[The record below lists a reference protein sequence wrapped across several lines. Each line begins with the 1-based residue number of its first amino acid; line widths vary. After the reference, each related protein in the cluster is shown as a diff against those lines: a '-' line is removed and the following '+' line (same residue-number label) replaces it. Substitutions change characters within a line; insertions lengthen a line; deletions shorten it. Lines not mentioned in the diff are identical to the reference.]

1 MNRVY
6 IVYYEFNHTA
16 NNHTG
21 MSYLAKYLDRK
32 LKQVKLIRN
41 IPAKNL
47 TGKVISKV
55 HAVLIAIYLFIVLGK
70 DDKVV
75 FFEYLTK
82 GAGHQDMTAKIMRLL
97 GCKSHIYGL
106 VHLSGN
112 NLIELY
118 NAPEVIVKKLD
129 YVDEVLV
136 FGSSLQQYIQQIGYK
151 KKVTRTFHYVDSV
164 FYKPANKSQINGET
178 LDIICIGNLKRNFS
192 LLKEIIGSCPDA
204 RFHVCMGGTNLT
216 EHFTGLTN
224 VKLYGFLSEDEL
236 LDLMQS
242 CSVSLSVLEDT
253 IGSNVI
259 TTSLAVGLTQV
270 VSDVGSI
277 RDYCGTDDTIFC
289 SDTGSYINAIKKLD
303 GDRAL
308 LLDMQSRAAQK
319 STYFS
324 KELFL
329 EDFTKITS

>member
-32 LKQVKLIRN
+32 LKWVKLIRN

-47 TGKVISKV
+47 IGKVISKI
-55 HAVLIAIYLFIVLGK
+55 HAVLIALYLFIVLGK

-75 FFEYLTK
+75 FFEYLTR

-97 GCKSHIYGL
+97 GCKSYLCGL

-118 NAPEVIVKKLD
+118 NTPEVIVKKLD

-151 KKVTRTFHYVDSV
+151 KKVTCTFHYVDSV
-164 FYKPANKSQINGET
+164 FYKPANKPQVNNEA
-178 LDIICIGNLKRNFS
+178 LNIICIGNLKRNFS
-192 LLKEIIGSCPDA
+192 LLKEIIGSCSGA
-204 RFHVCMGGTNLT
+204 RFHVCMGGANLT
-216 EHFTGLTN
+216 EHFAGLEN

-236 LDLMQS
+236 LALMQS

-259 TTSLAVGLTQV
+259 TTSLAVGLAQV

-277 RDYCGTDDTIFC
+277 RDYCSTDDTIFC
-289 SDTGSYINAIKKLD
+289 SDTDSYINAIQKLD
-303 GDRAL
+303 NDRAL
-308 LLDMQSRAAQK
+308 LLDMQSSAFQK
-319 STYFS
+319 SVSFS

>member
-1 MNRVY
+1 MSRVY

-21 MSYLAKYLDRK
+21 MSYLTKYMDRK
-32 LKQVKLIRN
+32 LKQVKLIKN
-41 IPAKNL
+41 IPAKSL
-47 TGKVISKV
+47 IGKVISKI
-55 HAVLIAIYLFIVLGK
+55 HAVLIAIYLFVILGK

-97 GCKSHIYGL
+97 GCKSYVYGL
-106 VHLSGN
+106 VHLSGD

-136 FGSSLQQYIQQIGYK
+136 FGSSLQQYIHQIGYK
-151 KKVTRTFHYVDSV
+151 KKVARTFHYVDGV
-164 FYKPANKSQINGET
+164 FYKPANKPQINNEI

-204 RFHVCMGGTNLT
+204 RFHICMGGANLT
-216 EHFTGLTN
+216 EHFTGLDN

-236 LDLMQS
+236 LALMQS
-242 CSVSLSVLEDT
+242 CSISLSVLEDT

-259 TTSLAVGLTQV
+259 TTSLAVGMAQV

-277 RDYCGTDDTIFC
+277 RDYCSTDDTIFC
-289 SDTGSYINAIKKLD
+289 SDTVSYINAIKKLD
-303 GDRAL
+303 NDRAL
-308 LLDMQSRAAQK
+308 LLSMQRSAYQK
-319 STYFS
+319 SVSFS

-329 EDFTKITS
+329 EDFIKITS

>member
-1 MNRVY
+1 
-6 IVYYEFNHTA
+6 
-16 NNHTG
+16 

-32 LKQVKLIRN
+32 LKWVRLIRN
-41 IPAKNL
+41 IPSKNFI
-47 TGKVISKV
+47 GKVVSKI
-55 HAVLIAIYLFIVLGK
+55 HAALIAIYLFIVLGK

-97 GCKSHIYGL
+97 GCKSYIYGL
-106 VHLSGN
+106 VHLSGG

-118 NAPEVIVKKLD
+118 NAPEAIVRKLS
-129 YVDEVLV
+129 YADEVLV
-136 FGSSLQQYIQQIGYK
+136 FGSSLQRYIQQIGYK

-164 FYKPANKSQINGET
+164 FYKPANKPQVHNGA

-192 LLKEIIGSCPDA
+192 LLKEIIGSCPNA
-204 RFHVCMGGTNLT
+204 RFHVCMGGANLT
-216 EHFTGLTN
+216 EHFTGLDN

-236 LDLMQS
+236 LALMQN
-242 CSVSLSVLEDT
+242 CSISLSVLEDT

-259 TTSLAVGLTQV
+259 TTSLAVGLAQV
-270 VSDVGSI
+270 VSDIGSI
-277 RDYCGTDDTIFC
+277 RDYCSADNTIFC
-289 SDTGSYINAIKKLD
+289 LDTASYIGAIKKLD

-308 LLDMQSRAAQK
+308 LLGMQRSAVQK
-319 STYFS
+319 SISFS

-329 EDFTKITS
+329 EDFIKITAN

>member
-1 MNRVY
+1 
-6 IVYYEFNHTA
+6 
-16 NNHTG
+16 

-41 IPAKNL
+41 IPAKSL
-47 TGKVISKV
+47 IGKVISKI

-97 GCKSHIYGL
+97 GCKSYIYGL

-118 NAPEVIVKKLD
+118 NAREVIVKKLD
-129 YVDEVLV
+129 YADEVLV
-136 FGSSLQQYIQQIGYK
+136 FGASLQQYIQQVGYK

-164 FYKPANKSQINGET
+164 FYKPANKLQVNNGV

-192 LLKEIIGSCPDA
+192 LLKEIIVACPDV
-204 RFHVCMGGTNLT
+204 RFHICMGGANLT
-216 EHFTGLTN
+216 EHFTGLDN

-236 LDLMQS
+236 LALMQS
-242 CSVSLSVLEDT
+242 CSISLSVLEDT

-259 TTSLAVGLTQV
+259 TTSLAVGMAQV

-277 RDYCGTDDTIFC
+277 RNYCSIDDTIFC
-289 SDTGSYINAIKKLD
+289 SDTDSYTNAIKKLD
-303 GDRAL
+303 NDRAL
-308 LLDMQSRAAQK
+308 LLSMQCSAFQK
-319 STYFS
+319 SGSFS
-324 KELFL
+324 KEFFL
-329 EDFTKITS
+329 EDFIKITS